1 MAYNLTVPRR
11 IEKKILEQKLAETVP
26 YGQQNFEKNF
36 RPQIL
41 LLNFELLFNHT
52 SSEEYFFVIARMNV
66 IYKSL
71 SNQRQ
76 YNGTQENQDG
86 E

>member
-11 IEKKILEQKLAETVP
+11 IEKKILEQKLAEIGD
-26 YGQQNFEKNF
+26 GQQNFEKNF